1 MGDSGSLTLGFALGT
16 ISLLSVTRIAGL
28 TTIIVP
34 LVIAGIPIIDT
45 FSAIVR
51 RARAH
56 VRVDQADRGHI
67 HHRLIAAGY
76 DQRQAVLVVYVWT
89 ALLCLGS
96 LVMRGLFCSIASCWA
111 FRRSAVRCCAASCSG
126 EPSSRISPTRF
137 ATSLAVSLPEPMPAK
152 RLSVL
157 G

>member
-1 MGDSGSLTLGFALGT
+1 M
-16 ISLLSVTRIAGL
+16 LLCL
-28 TTIIVP
+28 
-34 LVIAGIPIIDT
+34 
-45 FSAIVR
+45 
-51 RARAH
+51 
-56 VRVDQADRGHI
+56 
-67 HHRLIAAGY
+67 
-76 DQRQAVLVVYVWT
+76 T
-89 ALLCLGS
+89 ALLGVGEGLLGHLS
-96 LVMRGLFCSIASCWA
+96 EIGEGLLVRVGDLGKDLAVELDASELETMRGLFCSIASCWA

>member
-96 LVMRGLFCSIASCWA
+96 LVMEQASCLSRVLVGMEA
-111 FRRSAVRCCAASCSG
+111 MRSEDMGDAGVCESRRFHISTTCA
-126 EPSSRISPTRF
+126 
-137 ATSLAVSLPEPMPAK
+137 
-152 RLSVL
+152 
-157 G
+157 